1 MIENLD
7 KAHVA
12 DCCMCLFLCPNGV
25 KSAVMDKSTH
35 SGYSHKRNI
44 WRLEVESV
52 SDNPHYNGARHRAW
66 AEKVLRRA
74 GYRCEECRRYG
85 RTDKD
90 GLPVR
95 ATVAHHIQ
103 HLDEHPE
110 LAYDLANGRALCE
123 ACHNKMHPEKG
134 RKSGRFRGGGRTI

>member
-1 MIENLD
+1 MGGEGAAARGLSVRGVQ
-7 KAHVA
+7 AVRA
-12 DCCMCLFLCPNGV
+12 DGQ
-25 KSAVMDKSTH
+25 
-35 SGYSHKRNI
+35 
-44 WRLEVESV
+44 
-52 SDNPHYNGARHRAW
+52 
-66 AEKVLRRA
+66 
-74 GYRCEECRRYG
+74 
-85 RTDKD
+85 D

-134 RKSGRFRGGGRTI
+134 GKSARFQRGRRTV

>member
-1 MIENLD
+1 M
-7 KAHVA
+7 
-12 DCCMCLFLCPNGV
+12 
-25 KSAVMDKSTH
+25 
-35 SGYSHKRNI
+35 
-44 WRLEVESV
+44 
-52 SDNPHYNGARHRAW
+52 SDNPHYNGARRRAW
-66 AEKVLRRA
+66 AAKVLRRA

-95 ATVAHHIQ
+95 ATVAHHVQ

-134 RKSGRFRGGGRTI
+134 GKSARFQRGRRTV

>member
-1 MIENLD
+1 M
-7 KAHVA
+7 
-12 DCCMCLFLCPNGV
+12 
-25 KSAVMDKSTH
+25 
-35 SGYSHKRNI
+35 
-44 WRLEVESV
+44 
-52 SDNPHYNGARHRAW
+52 SDNPHYNGARHRTW
-66 AEKVLRRA
+66 AAKVLRRA

-90 GLPVR
+90 GLPVH

-134 RKSGRFRGGGRTI
+134 GKSERFQRGRRTV

>member
-1 MIENLD
+1 MSVHVQLIFDTITASGSKAGYLVSFLD
-7 KAHVA
+7 
-12 DCCMCLFLCPNGV
+12 M
-25 KSAVMDKSTH
+25 
-35 SGYSHKRNI
+35 
-44 WRLEVESV
+44 EVESV

-110 LAYDLANGRALCE
+110 LTYDLANGRALCE

>member
-1 MIENLD
+1 M
-7 KAHVA
+7 
-12 DCCMCLFLCPNGV
+12 
-25 KSAVMDKSTH
+25 
-35 SGYSHKRNI
+35 
-44 WRLEVESV
+44 
-52 SDNPHYNGARHRAW
+52 SDNPHYNGARHRTW
-66 AEKVLRRA
+66 AAKVLRRA

-123 ACHNKMHPEKG
+123 ACHNKMHPERAENRRVSSAAG
-134 RKSGRFRGGGRTI
+134 ARFEAIPPRASC